1 MTSERLF
8 APVAVS
14 RCWPHAIVFAAYIGA
29 IVAAQL
35 WFAVDPD
42 NFHEEMRALFRFHPW
57 GDPVLFAG
65 DYQASFLDAFPQ
77 PYLYEGVT
85 RLWLWLGGD
94 LVVLHRGI
102 SVVCWLMLLL
112 GMGLAARR
120 LGNWI
125 TALGVVGLV
134 AAQPL
139 YLYQVTSAVPHAFA
153 FPLLIWAVVALISGS
168 LPGMVAVTLLSG
180 LLYPA
185 VTPLL
190 GLLLAWQVFV
200 LRGFLRLGQREKLTG
215 LLLLAVTGAVSLWL
229 VFGALGGAAADFGA
243 PLAPM
248 QQVETYPENGPE
260 GRHFLGV
267 FNPLTYVAGKAVGQF
282 RGTQVMAALG
292 VLLLCGGVAAYGLL
306 GMPRG
311 SHARRALLGFFL
323 CSLVLGLAVYLLRPF
338 HSYRF
343 VLYPLF
349 TFLPLLTVVGLQ
361 HLCGRLERV
370 LRRPEAAALAGLA
383 LLVLAFDSFDAQ
395 KAGHRYHL
403 GAPGR
408 QVMAFAAA
416 RPADTVFAYW
426 PTPTNELELLPYVAK
441 RPAFVVRKVHYPIYE
456 DYTLTMRAR
465 MNALIDAYLATQPA
479 PLRALHCRW
488 GVDYL
493 IVERTYFTEAGERPE
508 YFAPFDA
515 RVARLWNAQR
525 RGDFLLAQPAPA
537 AVVLESGVYRVV
549 DLSFFAAGDCDAAP
563 DGLTSVH

>member
-1 MTSERLF
+1 MTTERLF
-8 APVAVS
+8 APAAASRGWPLAVA
-14 RCWPHAIVFAAYIGA
+14 FAAYVCA
-29 IVAAQL
+29 IVGAQL

-57 GDPVLFAG
+57 GDPALFAG
-65 DYQASFLDAFPQ
+65 DYQASFLAIFPQ

-85 RLWLWLGGD
+85 RLWLWAGGS
-94 LVVLHRGI
+94 LVVLHRAF
-102 SVVCWLMLLL
+102 SVICWLTLLL

-120 LGNWI
+120 LGNRI

-139 YLYQVTSAVPHAFA
+139 YLYQVTSAVPHAFG
-153 FPLLIWAVVALISGS
+153 FPLLIWAVVALLYGS
-168 LPGMVAVTLLSG
+168 LPGLVAVTLLSG

-185 VTPLL
+185 VTPLA

-200 LRGFLRLGQREKLTG
+200 LRGFPHQAKREKLTG

-229 VFGALGGAAADFGA
+229 VFGAVGGATEGFGA

-260 GRHFLGV
+260 GRHFYGV
-267 FNPLTYVAGKAVGQF
+267 FNPLLYVAGKALGQF
-282 RGTQVMAALG
+282 RSAEVMPALA
-292 VLLLCGGVAAYGLL
+292 VLLFCVGVAAYGLL
-306 GMPRG
+306 ALPRG
-311 SHARRALLGFFL
+311 SVARRALIGFVL
-323 CSLVLGLAVYLLRPF
+323 CSAALGLAVYLLRPF

-343 VLYPLF
+343 VFYPLF

-361 HLCGRLERV
+361 RLCGRLERV
-370 LRRPEAAALAGLA
+370 LRRPEAAMFAGMA

-403 GAPGR
+403 GTPGR

-416 RPADTVFAYW
+416 QPADSVFAYW
-426 PTPTNELELLPYVAK
+426 PTPTNELELIPYVAA
-441 RPAFVVRKVHYPIYE
+441 RPAFVVRKVHYPTYE
-456 DYTLTMRAR
+456 NYTLTMRAKI
-465 MNALIDAYLATQPA
+465 NALIDAYLATQA
-479 PLRALHCRW
+479 EPLRALHCRW

-493 IVERTYFTEAGERPE
+493 VVERTYFAEAGGRPE

-515 RVARLWNAQR
+515 RVARIWNTHR
-525 RGDFLLAQPAPA
+525 RDDFLLAQPAPA
-537 AVVLESGVYRVV
+537 AVVLDTGAYRIV
-549 DLSFFAAGDCDAAP
+549 DLSFFAGEDCAAAP
-563 DGLTSVH
+563 GGLKQPD

>member
-1 MTSERLF
+1 MSSERLF
-8 APVAVS
+8 APAAVS
-14 RCWPHAIVFAAYIGA
+14 RGWPIMIAFATYVCA

-57 GDPVLFAG
+57 SDPALFAG
-65 DYQASFLDAFPQ
+65 DYQASFLAAFPQ

-85 RLWLWLGGD
+85 RLWLWAGGD
-94 LVVLHRGI
+94 LVVLHRAF
-102 SVVCWLMLLL
+102 SVVCWLTLLL

-120 LGNWI
+120 LGNGI

-139 YLYQVTSAVPHAFA
+139 YLYQVTSAVPHAFG
-153 FPLLIWAVVALISGS
+153 FPLLIWAVVAMLYGS
-168 LPGMVAVTLLSG
+168 LPGLVAVTLLSG

-185 VTPLL
+185 LTPLA

-200 LRGFLRLGQREKLTG
+200 VRGFLSRGKREKLVS
-215 LLLLAVTGAVSLWL
+215 LLLLAATGALSLWL
-229 VFGALGGAAADFGA
+229 VFGALGGGSADFGA

-260 GRHFLGV
+260 GRHFYGV

-282 RGTQVMAALG
+282 RGAEVMVALA
-292 VLLLCGGVAAYGLL
+292 VMLLCGGVAAYGLL
-306 GMPRG
+306 ALPRG
-311 SHARRALLGFFL
+311 SQARRALVGFFL
-323 CSLVLGLAVYLLRPF
+323 CSVALGLAVYLLRPF

-361 HLCGRLERV
+361 CLCGRLERV
-370 LRRPEAAALAGLA
+370 LRRPEAAVLAGLA
-383 LLVLAFDSFDAQ
+383 LLVLPFDSFNAQ

-403 GAPGR
+403 GTPGQ

-416 RPADTVFAYW
+416 RPADSVFAYW
-426 PTPTNELELLPYVAK
+426 PTPVAELELIPYLAK
-441 RPAFVVRKVHYPIYE
+441 RPAFVVRKVHYPVYD

-488 GVDYL
+488 GVDFL
-493 IVERTYFTEAGERPE
+493 VVEPTYFAEAGGRPE
-508 YFAPFDA
+508 YFAPFDV
-515 RVARLWNAQR
+515 RIARLWNSR
-525 RGDFLLAQPAPA
+525 RHGDFLLASLPPA
-537 AVVLESGVYRVV
+537 AVVLDTGVYRIV
-549 DLSFFAAGDCDAAP
+549 DLSFFSGGDCAADP
-563 DGLTSVH
+563 VD